1 MGKTRNF
8 NTSNRDDRYPDFSLK
23 KAFKI
28 LLPEITLST
37 DEVINKLNNKIGKSK
52 KLLALQNAKS
62 KTGRSCK

>member
-28 LLPEITLST
+28 LLPEILNLS
-37 DEVINKLNNKIGKSK
+37 
-52 KLLALQNAKS
+52 LLIFEFFDLRAIFS
-62 KTGRSCK
+62 MDY

>member
-37 DEVINKLNNKIGKSK
+37 DEVINKLNNKIMLKY
-52 KLLALQNAKS
+52 LLNN
-62 KTGRSCK
+62 C